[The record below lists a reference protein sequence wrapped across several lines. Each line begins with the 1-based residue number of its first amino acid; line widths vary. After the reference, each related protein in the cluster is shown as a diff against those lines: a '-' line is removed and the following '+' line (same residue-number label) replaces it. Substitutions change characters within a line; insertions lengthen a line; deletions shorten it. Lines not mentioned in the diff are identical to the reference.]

1 MQKRQAPFTRI
12 SRKQTDFLERKYFPR
27 GLILKDPRS
36 MRQED
41 IIKFFE
47 HAANRQASHGVKDTF
62 RFKAVLSSRKKG
74 DINGTKYN
82 DPAINP
88 EMNMDGPAAAS
99 EPEDS
104 AAPVPASTF
113 TFRVQT
119 VPAPVAH
126 TDHTPLDDSA
136 PVPPRPKKKRNQ
148 SRKGK
153 AREDSGSQ
161 IAPARQ
167 AQESNS
173 HIPASDQPKKKR
185 NQSGKGK
192 AREDSGSQIAPA
204 RHAQESNS
212 HTPASDHAPA
222 RPRPRPR
229 PTGKAKG
236 TSSEIPA
243 QESSRHIPA
252 IEQAPAQPQA
262 LTLDQGDGW
271 EPQIDLDP
279 CLDPDFD
286 RNTSLSLTEQLQAP
300 EFSSFE
306 SPSISEPDP
315 PCPPRSEAPDLER
328 TLQREKTAI
337 DDLDPEHTL
346 GRTLR
351 RREKAVLPIDE
362 DPKHTPRRKG
372 KKADILAME
381 EAQQFLAKNKNR
393 RGKKK

>member
-1 MQKRQAPFTRI
+1 
-12 SRKQTDFLERKYFPR
+12 
-27 GLILKDPRS
+27 

-88 EMNMDGPAAAS
+88 EMNMDGPGTAS
-99 EPEDS
+99 QPEDS

-161 IAPARQ
+161 IAPAGQ
-167 AQESNS
+167 
-173 HIPASDQPKKKR
+173 
-185 NQSGKGK
+185 
-192 AREDSGSQIAPA
+192 
-204 RHAQESNS
+204 AQESNS

-222 RPRPRPR
+222 GPRPRPR

-243 QESSRHIPA
+243 RESSRHIPA
-252 IEQAPAQPQA
+252 IEQAPAQAQA

-271 EPQIDLDP
+271 EPLIDLDP

-286 RNTSLSLTEQLQAP
+286 RNISLSLTEQHQAP
-300 EFSSFE
+300 EFLPSSFE
-306 SPSISEPDP
+306 SIAASSENPPILTSNSITAASPSISEPDP
-315 PCPPRSEAPDLER
+315 FCPQASDLER
-328 TLQREKTAI
+328 TLRHREKTAI
-337 DDLDPEHTL
+337 DEPDPEHTLGRTLRPREKAVLPINEPDPEHTL

-362 DPKHTPRRKG
+362 DPEHTPRRKG
-372 KKADILAME
+372 KKADILAIE

-393 RGKKK
+393 RGKKN